1 MRDRLTAAAVSN
13 FRPPAG
19 KAREYLWDTS
29 LPGFGLMATDRGAR
43 SYVIQY
49 RIIGTGRS
57 RRMRIG
63 DPAKLNLEEARRL
76 ARAKLGEV
84 AGGADPQA
92 QRLAER
98 QAHRAGRHDTVAVVV
113 DRYIERHAKP
123 HLRWH
128 PELKRTLER
137 DVVRKWRDRAISDI
151 ADTDV
156 AVLVEA
162 IADRAPVQANKTLVA
177 LKMLL
182 NWCVEKRILKLSPAA
197 GMKPPTP
204 EKSRD
209 RVLTDNELRAVWL
222 ASDGEPFPFGPC
234 IKLLILTAQRR
245 DEVAGLQWTELD
257 LDSKTWLIPATRAKN
272 GESHEVQLST
282 QAVEILRA
290 LPRINDSDLVFTTT
304 GVSKISGFSKLKRR
318 LDTASKVEGW
328 IFHDLRRT
336 ATTGMA
342 SIGIPPHVADKI
354 LNHRQGTIR
363 GVAKVYNR
371 FKYQPERRTALQAWA
386 NYVDKVI
393 ANEPIDA
400 NVVNLRPIEA
410 A

>member
-1 MRDRLTAAAVSN
+1 MRDRLTAAAVSG
-13 FRPPAG
+13 FKPPAG
-19 KAREYLWDTS
+19 KAREYLWDTT

-43 SYVIQY
+43 SYVVQY
-49 RIIGTGRS
+49 RIVGTGRS

-63 DPAKLNLEEARRL
+63 DPATLNLDEARRL

-98 QAHRAGRHDTVAVVV
+98 QAHRAGRRDTVAVVV
-113 DRYIERHAKP
+113 HRFLERRAKP
-123 HLRWH
+123 HLRWY

-137 DVVRKWRDRAISDI
+137 DVVSKWRDRAISDI

-156 AVLVEA
+156 ATLVEA
-162 IADRAPVQANKTLVA
+162 VADRAPIQANKTLVA
-177 LKMLL
+177 IKMLL
-182 NWCVEKRILKLSPAA
+182 NWCVDRRILRASPAA
-197 GMKPPTP
+197 GLKPPTP

-209 RVLTDNELRAVWL
+209 RVLADDELRAVWL
-222 ASDGEPFPFGPC
+222 AADAEPFPFGPC

-257 LDSKTWLIPATRAKN
+257 LDAETWIIPATRAKN
-272 GESHEVQLST
+272 GEAHEVQLSA
-282 QAVEILRA
+282 QAVDILRQ
-290 LPRINDSDLVFTTT
+290 LPRVNDSDLVFTTT
-304 GVSKISGFSKLKRR
+304 GSSKISGFSKLKRR
-318 LDTASKVEGW
+318 LDAASKVEGW

-342 SIGIPPHVADKI
+342 SLGIPPHVADKI

-371 FKYQPERRTALQAWA
+371 FQYQPERRTALQAWA
-386 NYVDKVI
+386 NYVEAILNRRSGHSNIV
-393 ANEPIDA
+393 PIRSEVA
-400 NVVNLRPIEA
+400 
-410 A
+410 